1 MLIIHKYIIKNIIKY
16 FLIVLSLVV
25 GIYLIVDFFQ
35 RIDNFVKADFNFSKI
50 IIYFIAKTPF
60 IIAQVT
66 PVGILLAILITF
78 GIMKRNNETV
88 ALKSCGVSTACLL
101 KPVFITGLLLSIIL
115 FFFSETVVPIYINK
129 SNQIW
134 SSRKGPATASRD
146 NNVWIKGDRRIT
158 HIKYYNPEV
167 NTAFGLT
174 ITFFDNNFNLLKKID
189 AQKGV
194 FNQGEWILFNMLEQN
209 FGAYKKDSV
218 NFYEKKVEKLSF
230 LPEDLKKVVKKSAEM
245 SFKELYAYVKKVEA
259 EGYDATIYRVDLWA
273 KIAFPFVCLLMCLTG
288 SGLSL
293 KGKIREGL
301 PVSIASGI
309 GITFVYW
316 IFYSF
321 CLSLGYGE
329 VLPPVIAAWTAN
341 FVFFCAGIIILIGAE

>member
-1 MLIIHKYIIKNIIKY
+1 MLIIHKYIIKDIIKY

-35 RIDNFVKADFNFSKI
+35 RIDNFVKVNFNFSKV
-50 IIYFIAKTPF
+50 IIYFISKTPF

-66 PVGILLAILITF
+66 PVGILLAVLITF

-101 KPVFITGLLLSIIL
+101 KPVFITGLFLSILL
-115 FFFSETVVPIYINK
+115 FFFSETVVPICINR

-134 SSRKGPATASRD
+134 LSRKGPAAASMD
-146 NNVWIKGDRRIT
+146 NNVWIKGSRRIT

-167 NTAFGLT
+167 KTAFGLT

-194 FNQGEWILFNMLEQN
+194 FNQKEWILFNMLEQN
-209 FGAYKKDSV
+209 FKADKKKSV
-218 NFYEKKVEKLSF
+218 NFYKKKVENLGF
-230 LPEDLKKVVKKSAEM
+230 LPEDLKKVIKKSEEM
-245 SFKELYAYVKKVEA
+245 SFKELYAYIKKVEA
-259 EGYDATIYRVDLWA
+259 EGYDSTIYRVDLWA

-288 SGLSL
+288 AGLSL
-293 KGKIREGL
+293 KGKIKEGL
-301 PVSIASGI
+301 PVSISSGI
-309 GITFVYW
+309 GITFFYW

-329 VLPPVIAAWTAN
+329 MLPPVIAAWTAN
-341 FVFFCAGIIILIGAE
+341 FVLLCAGVIILIGAE

>member
-1 MLIIHKYIIKNIIKY
+1 
-16 FLIVLSLVV
+16 
-25 GIYLIVDFFQ
+25 
-35 RIDNFVKADFNFSKI
+35 
-50 IIYFIAKTPF
+50 
-60 IIAQVT
+60 
-66 PVGILLAILITF
+66 
-78 GIMKRNNETV
+78 MKRNNETV

-194 FNQGEWILFNMLEQN
+194 FNQGEWLLFNMLEQN

-218 NFYEKKVEKLSF
+218 NFYEKKVENLGF
-230 LPEDLKKVVKKSAEM
+230 LPKDLKKVVKKSAEM

-341 FVFFCAGIIILIGAE
+341 FIFLCAGVIILIGAE